1 MTIFLLALWLCIS
14 FASPAFAL
22 ELPPLNTT
30 INDLAGLFPPASLD
44 DLSMRLQ
51 RFHTETAK
59 TVVIVT
65 VKTLDNESLDDLGQR
80 AFAQL
85 PLSETERANT
95 ALLVVA
101 RKEHLVGLQMG
112 TELRVFFP
120 QPNTIDK
127 LRAQYLL
134 YADGLRP
141 DLGIHGAVHYLF
153 RVMRGDARV
162 DSLTD
167 EEKLESASLRG
178 FGAGAIFAI
187 CLGPFLAFFVGG
199 LWGVY
204 ATQYGVERRLRL
216 LMGAIFGG
224 ATAKIVITLMAM
236 LGPISHPAWYFIM
249 ALAIPLGVFGSL
261 TEFWMA
267 GDWRGIPRIKE
278 RRGKPEDNIGI

>member
-1 MTIFLLALWLCIS
+1 LHNALQQ
-14 FASPAFAL
+14 
-22 ELPPLNTT
+22 LPP
-30 INDLAGLFPPASLD
+30 
-44 DLSMRLQ
+44 
-51 RFHTETAK
+51 
-59 TVVIVT
+59 
-65 VKTLDNESLDDLGQR
+65 
-80 AFAQL
+80 
-85 PLSETERANT
+85 SETERVT

-112 TELRVFFP
+112 TELRDFFP

-162 DSLTD
+162 DSLTN

-216 LMGAIFGG
+216 LMGAIFG
-224 ATAKIVITLMAM
+224 A
-236 LGPISHPAWYFIM
+236 
-249 ALAIPLGVFGSL
+249 
-261 TEFWMA
+261 
-267 GDWRGIPRIKE
+267 PRQD
-278 RRGKPEDNIGI
+278 RHHLDGHA